1 MKRFLLWS
9 TLLPVMM
16 IMAACESG
24 GGDVEPVPEFEAPVI
39 NSCSVEDG
47 AQNVSVE
54 LGRISLYASA
64 PVQVVNESLFSLRSD
79 GGKYVE
85 LNITTANT
93 NVHCSFGE
101 LENNANY
108 TFTVQSGAIAHAIDK
123 TAVCQAKVEIHFSTP
138 FKIPSQVD
146 VNPDA
151 TLTNPNASQ
160 RAKELYTYI
169 RNELFLGGYIA
180 TGTMSKY
187 TTKFDEA
194 EWVYQQT
201 GKYPAIHCFDL
212 MNLTGK
218 EWLED
223 YNDLLPN
230 YRAWTEAGGIVAGM
244 WHWRDPSKQTNE
256 FYTSDCSFHH
266 LGRIIKKA
274 NGDGTYEY
282 DTSSLEYQYIM
293 KDIAEAKKK
302 LQLLEDAN
310 IPVLW
315 RPLHEARGNQ
325 WGAWFWWGA
334 DGGEACKALWMLLR
348 REMADLDNLIWV
360 WTIQADGEVQA
371 AQAWYPGADNVD
383 MVGVDIYNEAPMR
396 GSFATEYRFA
406 AAISGQRK
414 VIVLSECGAMPD
426 VAAMARDDVH
436 WAYCMPWY
444 GEHSQSDTY
453 NGAAYWRRMH
463 TGDFADSV
471 IDRSEV
477 NF

>member
-1 MKRFLLWS
+1 MKRFYLWS
-9 TLLPVMM
+9 ILLPVMM
-16 IMAACESG
+16 IMAACSSG
-24 GGDVEPVPEFEAPVI
+24 GDEVEPTQKYETPVI
-39 NSCSVEDG
+39 NSTSVENG
-47 AQNVSVE
+47 AQNVGIE
-54 LGRISLYASA
+54 LGRISLYASV
-64 PVQVVNESLFSLRSD
+64 PVQVLNESLFSLSSD
-79 GGKYVE
+79 DGEYVE
-85 LNITTANT
+85 LTITTANA

-101 LENNANY
+101 LQNNTNY
-108 TFTVQSGAIAHAIDK
+108 TFTMQPGAIAHASDRE
-123 TAVCQAKVEIHFSTP
+123 AVCQSKVEIHFSTP

-146 VNPDA
+146 VNPD
-151 TLTNPNASQ
+151 TSLTNPNASE
-160 RAKELYTYI
+160 RTKALYAYI
-169 RNELFLGGYIA
+169 RDELFLGGYIA
-180 TGTMSKY
+180 SGTMSKY
-187 TTKFDEA
+187 TTSLSEA

-201 GKYPAIHCFDL
+201 GKYPALHCFDL

-218 EWLED
+218 QWLED

-230 YRAWTEAGGIVAGM
+230 YRSWSEAGGIVAGM

-256 FYTSDCSFHH
+256 FYTESCSFRV
-266 LGRIIKKA
+266 GRIIKQA

-282 DTSSLEYQYIM
+282 DTSSIEYQYIM
-293 KDIAEAKKK
+293 QDIAKAKEK
-302 LQLLEDAN
+302 LQLLEDAD

-315 RPLHEARGNQ
+315 RPLHEARGNK

-360 WTIQADGEVQA
+360 WTIQADGE
-371 AQAWYPGADNVD
+371 AQMALDWYPGADNVD
-383 MVGVDIYNEAPMR
+383 IVGVDIYNEASKR

-406 AAISGQRK
+406 ATISGQRK
-414 VIVLSECGAMPD
+414 VITLSECGAMPD
-426 VAAMARDDVH
+426 VEAMARDNVH

-444 GEHSQSDTY
+444 GDHSQSDTY
-453 NGAAYWRRMH
+453 NGAAYWRRML